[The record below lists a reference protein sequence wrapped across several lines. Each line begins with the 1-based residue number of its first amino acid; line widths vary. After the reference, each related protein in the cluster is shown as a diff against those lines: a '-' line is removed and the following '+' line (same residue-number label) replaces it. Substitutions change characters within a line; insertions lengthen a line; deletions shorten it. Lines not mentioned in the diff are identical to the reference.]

1 VHETDLL
8 ISTLNP
14 ATLDPLLVSDQ
25 PLPHLTINP
34 STNVGVVNIVYPL
47 PSRRIHPDGF
57 GYLVPRAPED
67 DGLSSAIPG
76 TSSIP
81 NTSGVLGVIF
91 DSTTLPVDATPNAAE
106 YVTKLTIMLG
116 GPHWTKESDI
126 PTDPESLVVQ
136 AQEHLK
142 RVFPVLRTVEPVAVR
157 AWVQRQCIP
166 TYLPGHG
173 ARLKELHQTLSEP
186 RKEGSTPW
194 AGKLV
199 LAGSGYGGV
208 GVNDCVGSAEGVV
221 RELEKRWTSDSRGE
235 SGRPATGLERWETWE

>member
-1 VHETDLL
+1 MHETSLL

-14 ATLDPLLVSDQ
+14 STLDPLLVPDQ
-25 PLPHLTINP
+25 RLPHLTVNP
-34 STNVGVVNIVYPL
+34 STTVGVVNIVYPL

-57 GYLVPRAPED
+57 GYLVPRSPED
-67 DGLSSAIPG
+67 DGLPPAIPG
-76 TSSIP
+76 SSSIP

-91 DSTTLPVDATPNAAE
+91 DSTTLPVDATPNAAD

-116 GPHWTKESDI
+116 GAHWTRGSDV
-126 PTDPESLVVQ
+126 PTDTEILVAQ

-142 RVFPVLRTVEPVAVR
+142 RVFPVLKDVEPVAVR
-157 AWVQRQCIP
+157 AWIHKNCIP

-173 ARLKELHQTLSEP
+173 ARLKELHQILSEP
-186 RKEGSTPW
+186 GKDASASW

-221 RELEKRWTSDSRGE
+221 KALGKRWTSEDSDRTGP
-235 SGRPATGLERWETWE
+235 SVTGLERWEKWE

>member
-1 VHETDLL
+1 MQETDLL

-14 ATLDPLLVSDQ
+14 ATLDPLLVSDK
-25 PLPHLTINP
+25 PLPHLSVNP
-34 STNVGVVNIVYPL
+34 STTVGVVNIVYPL

-67 DGLSSAIPG
+67 DDLPPAIPG
-76 TSSIP
+76 SASIP
-81 NTSGVLGVIF
+81 DTSGVLGVIF

-116 GPHWTKESDI
+116 GPHWTNESDI
-126 PTDPESLVVQ
+126 PTDPETLVVK
-136 AQEHLK
+136 AEEHLK
-142 RVFPVLRTVEPVAVR
+142 RVFPVLNTVEPVAVR
-157 AWVQRQCIP
+157 AWVQRKCIP

-173 ARLKELHQTLSEP
+173 ARLKELHQILSEP
-186 RKEGSTPW
+186 SKDGLSPW

-221 RELEKRWTSDSRGE
+221 RELEKRWKSE
-235 SGRPATGLERWETWE
+235 SAVQAGPSVTGLERWKDWE